1 MHHQTNDGA
10 EADAEGA
17 SPRGRAVAFF
27 PVPPVLSTPDYVV
40 AFESVGAPDSGGEG
54 CRGGAG
60 DGDGGVGQDCGKQE
74 RGQAKEVVNFAAR
87 CRSGRVLRLA
97 LVQGIGGHQSGV
109 RQLPGRQV

>member
-60 DGDGGVGQDCGKQE
+60 DGDGCRAGLWQARAGSGRTVASKSGGKQ
-74 RGQAKEVVNFAAR
+74 K
-87 CRSGRVLRLA
+87 RL
-97 LVQGIGGHQSGV
+97 
-109 RQLPGRQV
+109 